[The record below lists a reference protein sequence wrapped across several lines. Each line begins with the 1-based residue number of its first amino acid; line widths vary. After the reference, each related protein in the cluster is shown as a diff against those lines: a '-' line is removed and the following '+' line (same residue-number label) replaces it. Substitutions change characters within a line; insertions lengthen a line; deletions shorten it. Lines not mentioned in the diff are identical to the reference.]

1 MKKRKYHSLSTRFIL
16 LLLISGIISI
26 AFFFGMQC
34 ISDAVIESRFSDQDY
49 VKKATEKHVN
59 SFQEY
64 VNQHSLSATDTDK
77 ITQWMK
83 QEPLSMMEIY
93 RSNNL
98 LYSSYAP
105 DGYDYSEIDTDTPY
119 YDWIEHYVIVF
130 SDGQADVLLSY
141 DFSFSY
147 STYATIAEVVLSSLL
162 FLLLFII
169 GSKRTVNYIRCLCG
183 EIQTMEGGDL
193 SSPVTVKGVD
203 DLTVLAES
211 LDAMRIAFCDQ
222 QEQTARAFANNQ
234 QLISEMSHDL
244 RTPLTTLK
252 IYTEIL
258 RYHKYDSE
266 EQMNAYLEKIDDKA
280 SQIKQLSENLLE
292 YSLITKEQNI
302 ELEEPAPVQKV
313 FEEPI
318 YDMIACL
325 AQYGYHCSFDGHF
338 PITRISV
345 HSPFIHRIMD
355 NITSNIL
362 KYAALKKPVIIMTE
376 DDGQQINISFK
387 NEVDIKT
394 RTSDS
399 NNIGITVIRSMMKKM
414 NGSVSVK
421 SQQDEFCIIL
431 HFPKSDHTEKQST
444 DHYKVLAVK
453 AKE

>member
-1 MKKRKYHSLSTRFIL
+1 MKRRKYHSLSTRFIIL
-16 LLLISGIISI
+16 ILISGIISV

-34 ISDAVIESRFSDQDY
+34 ISDAVIEARFSDPDY
-49 VKKATEKHVN
+49 VREATEKHVN
-59 SFQEY
+59 DFQEFINKNH
-64 VNQHSLSATDTDK
+64 VAATDTDM
-77 ITQWMK
+77 ISQWMK
-83 QEPLSMMEIY
+83 KEPLAMMEIY

-105 DGYDYSEIDTDTPY
+105 EGYDYSENDADTPY
-119 YDWIEHYVIVF
+119 CDWIDHYLIEF
-130 SDGQADVLLSY
+130 SDGQADVILSY
-141 DFSFSY
+141 DFAFSF

-193 SSPVTVKGVD
+193 SHRVTVKGAD

-211 LDAMRIAFCDQ
+211 LDAMRVAFCDQ
-222 QEQTARAFANNQ
+222 REQTTRAFANNQ

-258 RYHKYDSE
+258 RYHKYNSE
-266 EQMNAYLEKIDDKA
+266 EQMNVYLEKIDDKA

-292 YSLITKEQNI
+292 YSLITKEHNI
-302 ELEEPAPVQKV
+302 ELEEPALVQTV
-313 FEEPI
+313 FEIPI

-325 AQYGYHCSFDGHF
+325 AQYGCHCSFDGYF
-338 PITRISV
+338 PIARISI
-345 HSPFIHRIMD
+345 HSPFINRIMD

-362 KYAALKKPVIIMTE
+362 KYAAQEKPVIIMIE
-376 DDGQQINISFK
+376 DDGLQINISFK
-387 NEVDIKT
+387 NIVEANA

-399 NNIGITVIRSMMKKM
+399 SHIGITVIRSMMKKM
-414 NGSVSVK
+414 NASVSVK
-421 SQQDEFCIIL
+421 SQQDEFCIAL
-431 HFPKSDHTEKQST
+431 HFPKTDNAEKQST
-444 DHYKVLAVK
+444 DNCKVLMVK